1 MHRKL
6 AFLCFVAS
14 SLLLIGGRAAAS
26 TRADEI
32 AECRRGEMATWGD
45 GQDRKAVA
53 TTLRF
58 LYRHTGAPF
67 WFSQTLVEQAVNR
80 AADGW
85 SACGIP
91 VQRVAEREKSSLPQ
105 KAIVIEWNDAGS
117 RGNFGLA
124 DLGLYKLSLGPA
136 AFQLL
141 KQRNP
146 RHDATQTLQMVI
158 SHEMGHFF
166 GLMAHSRRC
175 IDVLSYYTDGK
186 GSQCF
191 TRDPSGIAGMAPG
204 VDYRHVLPTAC
215 DIQRCRRANGLL
227 P

>member
-1 MHRKL
+1 MHRKCK
-6 AFLCFVAS
+6 FLCFIALN
-14 SLLLIGGRAAAS
+14 LLLIGCPAIAG

-32 AECRRGEMATWGD
+32 AECRRGEIATWGD

-58 LYRHTGAPF
+58 LYRHAGAPP
-67 WFSQTLVEQAVNR
+67 WLSQTLVEQAVNR
-80 AADGW
+80 ATDGW
-85 SACGIP
+85 SACGLS
-91 VQRVAEREKSSLPQ
+91 VQRVGASTQSSRPRDV
-105 KAIVIEWNDAGS
+105 IVIEWNDTGS

-124 DLGLYKLSLGPA
+124 DLGHHTLSLGPS

-141 KQRNP
+141 NQRNP

-175 IDVLSYYTDGK
+175 IDVLSYYNDGK
-186 GSQCF
+186 GGKCF
-191 TRDPSGIAGMAPG
+191 TRDPSGMTGTAAG

-215 DIQRCRRANGLL
+215 DIQRCRKANGL
-227 P
+227 PP